1 MFLVPFLLL
10 LRIVTAMR
18 EIRLSRNAG
27 QTAEHSLSAILWV
40 RPLPSSANP
49 SINGVLKAEGVWQAF
64 KMHHPTYSWGTRTGS
79 ALHDVLSIQKA
90 PARGVQAMTLHFS
103 QLLRATL

>member
-1 MFLVPFLLL
+1 MQVQQEEDAHSLFWITVKVLMFLVPFLLL

-40 RPLPSSANP
+40 RPLPSSA
-49 SINGVLKAEGVWQAF
+49 
-64 KMHHPTYSWGTRTGS
+64 
-79 ALHDVLSIQKA
+79 DLSM
-90 PARGVQAMTLHFS
+90 GH
-103 QLLRATL
+103 